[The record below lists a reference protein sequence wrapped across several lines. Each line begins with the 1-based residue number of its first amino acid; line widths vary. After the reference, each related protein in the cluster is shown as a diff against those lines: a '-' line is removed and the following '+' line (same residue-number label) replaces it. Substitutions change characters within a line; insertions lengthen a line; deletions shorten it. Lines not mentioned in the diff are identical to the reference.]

1 MKYLCKFKNAK
12 GERREVLVSLSPD
25 EIAELGEQDAVFGKA
40 CALRRAY
47 RDMPPGFLHEP
58 VERVTLN

>member
-25 EIAELGEQDAVFGKA
+25 EIAELGEQDAVVRQG
-40 CALRRAY
+40 LRVATCLPRYATGF
-47 RDMPPGFLHEP
+47 PP
-58 VERVTLN
+58 